1 MQAPHR
7 VLASLCLAAVVG
19 LLLTITS
26 CTNYSA
32 GTYPSSGGSHSYNG
46 TASIGDF
53 YTLAEDDAAD
63 TITNTDVTKGLTGT
77 VPFTT
82 TDHIHYTFTD
92 PTNNLIKAVAVPGY
106 AMILES
112 TKSGS
117 SSSTKALITAVE
129 SGPIN
134 LTTLP
139 GSYNFMQFRTA
150 GGGPSAGS
158 VILSSS
164 TISNSGYSPYG
175 ATAGGSN
182 AYSSVSQSTSGTV
195 VSPSGT
201 YLTAPPPLGGTVFGT
216 VGTGGTLIVD
226 TGFGSILG
234 MQKATSAAFQ
244 AANAGTYTGVVYGK
258 TGAVSIGGGPETGG
272 TVAFTDVAL
281 TLTSTGVATLTNTDT
296 STVISTGTLIPV
308 STASYFY
315 NGTSNEVTDPCYGL
329 FTYRITVPG
338 VSQTDVFVS
347 FGLGG
352 SNTVTFEMFTAALPL
367 NSSSPYNYMYGV
379 AVP

>member
-1 MQAPHR
+1 MHAPQR
-7 VLASLCLAAVVG
+7 VLASLSLALIMG
-19 LLLTITS
+19 LVLTTTS
-26 CTNYSA
+26 CTGSSA
-32 GTYPSSGGSHSYNG
+32 STGGSTSHAYNG
-46 TASIGDF
+46 TASVGDF
-53 YTLAEDDAAD
+53 YTIAENDTAN
-63 TITNTDVTKGLTGT
+63 TITYTDVTNGLTGT

-82 TDHIHYTFTD
+82 TDNIHYTLTD
-92 PTNNLIKAVAVPGY
+92 PTGNLLKAIAIPGY
-106 AMILES
+106 AMMLES
-112 TKSGS
+112 QKSGS
-117 SSSTKALITAVE
+117 NSSTKALITAVE

-150 GGGPSAGS
+150 GGGPSTGS

-216 VGTGGTLIVD
+216 VGTGATLIVD

-234 MQKATSAAFQ
+234 MQKASSAAFQ
-244 AANAGTYTGVVYGK
+244 TTNAGTYTGVVYGK
-258 TGAVSIGGGPETGG
+258 TGAVSIGGGTETGG
-272 TVAFTDVAL
+272 TVAFTDIAL

-308 STASYFY
+308 STANYFY
-315 NGTSNEVTDPCYGL
+315 NGTSSEVTDPCYGL
-329 FTYRITVPG
+329 FTYRVTVPG

-367 NSSSPYNYMYGV
+367 NSNSPYNYMYGV